1 MKEILLK
8 LFTIVLLLSSTKTF
22 AQNQMVSGRVTAKDD
37 GKPLPSVTV
46 SVKGTSTGTQTDANG
61 RFSIKVPSANATLVF
76 SFIGYANQEASAS
89 GNLEIAL
96 ASSQNQLDEVLVV
109 AYGTANKKTFT
120 GAVSQINNAD
130 FEKRPLTN
138 VLSAVVGAAPGV
150 STTIASGAPGS
161 SPGIRVRGFGSVNA
175 SNDALIVVD
184 GAVYDGNFANINP
197 DDVESISI
205 LKDAATTALYGS
217 RGANGVVSVT
227 TKKGKAGRNTLSFRV
242 NNGWISRGLPE
253 YDRVDAYQ
261 YYPLMWEAYRNSLV
275 YGADRIPANI
285 AANIASGL
293 TNSYTLPNG
302 TVRNYTAGGIKA
314 LLGYNPFNV
323 ADNQIINPDG
333 TLNPNAQLKYADDL
347 DWANATTQGGKKRQS
362 YNMTYSGG
370 ADKTDFFGSFNYT
383 DEQGYLIQSRL
394 KRFTG
399 RLNVNSQI
407 TKWFKTGAN
416 LTGNYNDLKYDNVPT
431 DGGSSF
437 INPFWLS
444 RYMGPIY
451 PIYQHDPTTGA
462 YILDANGERIY
473 DFGSARPFSQGR
485 HAIFENSVDRQSQI
499 RASINS
505 RFYATINFTKD
516 LKLTTNLAFDIQDN
530 HEREYD
536 NNVLGDGAPAG
547 RANHGFYRT
556 LNYTLNQLLE
566 YSKDIGQ
573 HHFDVVAGHENYL
586 RRYNELTAGRNGLV
600 FDGNIELPNFATIT
614 AGNSLEHNSRVESYL
629 SRLNY
634 NFDQKYLLSASLR
647 RDGNSVIAPDG
658 RWQNFW
664 SLGLG
669 WNISQEDFFKV
680 NWIDQLKL
688 RGSYGQVGNAQGI
701 GYYPYQ
707 AQYGLNR
714 NNQAEPGAIQ
724 TVLPNPN
731 LRWETAKSLDLG
743 IDFSMLKG
751 RLGGSVSYFDRI
763 TDGLIFEVPQPSSNG
778 GTTTTANYVI
788 SQNIGSLYN
797 RGFELELT
805 GQIVK
810 AKDFNYSL
818 TLNLTKIK
826 NKVTKMPPA
835 VSRIVTSA
843 RQTAIAE
850 GHSIYDH
857 FTRIFYGVDPENG
870 SALYKT
876 NVITANTRV
885 IGQDTVTTVIGEADQ
900 RWTGT
905 TAIPDLQ
912 GSINQNFGYKN
923 FYLSVLAT
931 FQLGGK
937 VYDGAYAGLMHGG
950 TYGTALSTDILNRWT
965 PTNTTSNIPRLDVGN
980 VANLAGASSRFLTS
994 ASYFQINTVNFGYN
1008 LPKAWLSKINAK
1020 GASIYFSAENLAL
1033 FTARKGMNV
1042 VGSFNGTVNN
1052 SYNFNRIVSL
1062 GVNVNF

>member
-1 MKEILLK
+1 MKEILFK
-8 LFTIVLLLSSTKTF
+8 ILLITCFLSFSK
-22 AQNQMVSGRVTAKDD
+22 AYSQNLAVTGRVVAKED
-37 GKPLPSVTV
+37 GAPLPGVNIN
-46 SVKGTSTGTQTDANG
+46 VKGSGTGTQTGSDG
-61 RFSIKVPSANATLVF
+61 RFSIQVPSKSAILVF
-76 SFIGYANQEASAS
+76 SFMGYTNQEVVAAN
-89 GNLEIAL
+89 NLEITLTA
-96 ASSQNQLDEVLVV
+96 SQNQLNEVLVV
-109 AYGTANKKTFT
+109 AYGTAKKSTFT
-120 GAVSQINNAD
+120 GAVSQINNED
-130 FEKRPLTN
+130 FAKRPLTN
-138 VLSAVVGAAPGV
+138 VLSSIVGAAPGV
-150 STTIASGAPGS
+150 TTTLAGGAPGE

-175 SNDALIVVD
+175 SNDALLVVD
-184 GAVYDGNFANINP
+184 GAVYQGSFSNINP
-197 DDVESISI
+197 DDVESVSI

-217 RGANGVVSVT
+217 RGANGVVSIT
-227 TKKGKAGRNTLSFRV
+227 TKRGRAGKNTLSFRA
-242 NNGWISRGLPE
+242 NTGWISRGLPE
-253 YDRVDAYQ
+253 YERVDAYQ

-275 YGADRIPANI
+275 YGVDRVPANI
-285 AANIASGL
+285 AAGVATGTI
-293 TNSYTLPNG
+293 TSYTLPNG
-302 TVRNYTAGGIKA
+302 NVRNYTAGGVRA

-323 ADNQIINPDG
+323 PDNQVINLDG
-333 TLNPNAQLKYADDL
+333 TLNPDAQLKYADDL

-370 ADKTDFFGSFNYT
+370 ADKSDFFGSFNYT

-416 LTGNYNDLKYDNVPT
+416 LTGNYNDLKYDNV

-437 INPFWLS
+437 INPFWIS
-444 RYMGPIY
+444 RYIAPIY

-462 YILDANGERIY
+462 YILNADGGRIY
-473 DFGSARPFSQGR
+473 DFGSSRPFSQGR

-516 LKLTTNLAFDIQDN
+516 LKLTTNMAFDIQDN

-536 NNVLGDGAPAG
+536 NNILGDGAPAG
-547 RANHGFYRT
+547 RASHGLYRT
-556 LNYTLNQLLE
+556 TNYTFNQLLE
-566 YSKDIGQ
+566 YNKTFGK
-573 HHFDVVAGHENYL
+573 HHIEALAGHENYFWK
-586 RRYNELTAGRNGLV
+586 YNTLTAGRNGLV
-600 FDGNIELPNFATIT
+600 FEGNVELPNFATIT
-614 AGNSLEHNSRVESYL
+614 AGNSLEDNTRIESYL
-629 SRLNY
+629 SRINY
-634 NFDQKYLLSASLR
+634 NFDEKYLVSASLR
-647 RDGNSVIAPDG
+647 RDGNSVIAPEG
-658 RWQNFW
+658 RWENFW

-669 WNISQEDFFKV
+669 WNISREDFFKV
-680 NWIDQLKL
+680 SWIDQLKL
-688 RGSYGQVGNAQGI
+688 RSTYGQVGNAQGI

-724 TVLPNPN
+724 TNLPNPN
-731 LRWETAKSLDLG
+731 LRWETAKSFDAG
-743 IDFSMLKG
+743 IDFSLLKG
-751 RLGGSVSYFDRI
+751 RLGGSLAYFNRE

-778 GTTTTANYVI
+778 GTTGTANYVI

-797 RGFELELT
+797 RGVEVELT

-810 AKDFNYSL
+810 SKDFNYSL

-826 NKVTKMPPA
+826 NKVTKMPPTVA
-835 VSRIVTSA
+835 LIPTSA
-843 RQTAIAE
+843 RQTAIAV

-857 FTRIFYGVDPENG
+857 YTRIFYGVDPENG

-876 NVITANTRV
+876 NVITSNSRV
-885 IGQDTVTTVIGEADQ
+885 IGQDTVTTVLGEANQ

-905 TAIPDLQ
+905 NPIPDIQ
-912 GSINQNFGYKN
+912 GSINQNFSYKN

-950 TYGTALSTDILNRWT
+950 NYGTALSTDILNRWT
-965 PTNTTSNIPRLDVGN
+965 PTNTSSNIPRLDVGN

-1008 LPKAWLSKINAK
+1008 IPKAWLEKINAK

-1033 FTARKGMNV
+1033 FSARKGMNI

-1052 SYNFNRIVSL
+1052 SYNFNRIVSVGL
-1062 GVNVNF
+1062 NVNF